1 MIRKDLIPGILFTS
15 VGLGLLL
22 TCIASGTLSAQ
33 ANPMVDAVRM
43 MATQTG
49 RSLLDA
55 AREMPANKY
64 AFKPTPAHMSFAELI
79 VHIENDSRKTCGAMS
94 SAAAPAVPKLSPT
107 ESKEQLV
114 AALKAAIDYCG
125 SVLSQAKDANLGD
138 QVTWYGTRT
147 TRAMAFVGLV
157 TDWTDHYAQAAMYLR
172 LNGLVPPTARP

>member
-1 MIRKDLIPGILFTS
+1 LLAAPSLAAQS
-15 VGLGLLL
+15 NPVVG
-22 TCIASGTLSAQ
+22 
-33 ANPMVDAVRM
+33 AVRM

-49 RSLLDA
+49 KSILDA
-55 AREMPANKY
+55 AREMPADKY

-79 VHIENDSRKTCGAMS
+79 IHIQDDSRKTCGAMS
-94 SAAAPAVPKLSPT
+94 SAAALPPQKLAST

-114 AALKAAIDYCG
+114 AALKGAIDYCG
-125 SVLSQAKDANLGD
+125 TVLSQAKDARLGD

-157 TDWTDHYAQAAMYLR
+157 ADWSDHYAQAALYLR